1 MFVWF
6 KLVLVNGV
14 QKNGVLFYAIM
25 HLKEMLKE
33 KDVKGY

>member
-14 QKNGVLFYAIM
+14 QKNGIFYAIM